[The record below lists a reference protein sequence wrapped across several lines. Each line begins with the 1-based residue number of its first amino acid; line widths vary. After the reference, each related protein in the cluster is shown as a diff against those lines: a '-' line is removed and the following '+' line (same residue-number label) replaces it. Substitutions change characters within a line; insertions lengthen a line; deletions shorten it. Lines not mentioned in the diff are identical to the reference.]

1 MNKRLMFLRMV
12 DLLVNTCKRCLSA
25 EQAGDKDTAQLF
37 AYQVVFL
44 EDALTAGLSQDQID
58 RAKAYTVY
66 MTGGGAYDADGN
78 PFVTPAEAEQS
89 LRLLL
94 EAAWQ
99 DSN

>member
-1 MNKRLMFLRMV
+1 MFVNMV
-12 DLLVNTCKRCLSA
+12 ELLIDTCKRFLAA
-25 EQAGDKDTAQLF
+25 ERRGDMLTVGTMGDHIIAMTN
-37 AYQVVFL
+37 V
-44 EDALTAGLSQDQID
+44 LTAGLDQNEVD

>member
-1 MNKRLMFLRMV
+1 MNKRLMFVNMV
-12 DLLVNTCKRCLSA
+12 ELLIDTCKRCLAA
-25 EQAGDKDTAQLF
+25 EQRKDIVAAGIMADHIVAMSSAIT
-37 AYQVVFL
+37 
-44 EDALTAGLSQDQID
+44 TGLSQDQVN
-58 RAKAYTVY
+58 RARAYTVY

-78 PFVTPAEAEQS
+78 PFVTPAEAEQG